1 MFKYKIECYQTL
13 KAKDDLK
20 MVKDNLNIRMTSS
33 ILLKFY
39 RGQLI
44 NDHPVG
50 TFVDSSSTAA
60 SSKVKKSFGDDWLPN
75 GSCLSDLL

>member
-1 MFKYKIECYQTL
+1 M
-13 KAKDDLK
+13 
-20 MVKDNLNIRMTSS
+20 
-33 ILLKFY
+33 
-39 RGQLI
+39 

-75 GSCLSDLL
+75 GSCLSDLLQLDCYGTYRENYHSGEYSHLSLPAAL